1 MDPREIH
8 QLIIPEIQEALLFI
22 AANYRVDEI
31 GGVFD
36 KLSECFQA
44 LAICHLLETGD
55 IDQFRENLVRSG
67 HARRYFLRKSRE
79 EGNTRDHHLA
89 LSRTEAFL
97 DSVAAGYIEL
107 AKEITEL
114 SVQQWE
120 PDWEYEDDYCFF
132 QILHNIIR
140 NPEERHEARFDEAVG
155 RFEKSL
161 EGGSSPRLD
170 VCKALLLDNQ
180 DGFIVALN
188 ELIEEKQDLDDQ
200 QRSSKV
206 EADLSD
212 FTFWPRSFVSI
223 EGLALLKIT
232 ELVGFQIDDD
242 FPLCPRIAR
251 LSTADQDYR
260 DMFQEIEHARDQ
272 L

>member
-8 QLIIPEIQEALLFI
+8 QLILPEIQESLLFF
-22 AANYRVDEI
+22 AGGYRMDETGNI
-31 GGVFD
+31 FD
-36 KLSECFQA
+36 KLSECFQI

-79 EGNTRDHHLA
+79 EGNIRDNHLA
-89 LSRTEAFL
+89 LSRTDAFL
-97 DSVAAGYIEL
+97 DSVVAGHLEL
-107 AKEITEL
+107 AKEIADL

-120 PDWEYEDDYCFF
+120 PDWEYEDDYYYLR
-132 QILHNIIR
+132 ILHNMVR
-140 NPEERHEARFDEAVG
+140 NPEEKSGAQFEELIT

-161 EGGSSPRLD
+161 EGGSSPRLN
-170 VCKALLLDNQ
+170 VCRALLVDNQ
-180 DGFIVALN
+180 DDFIVALN
-188 ELIEEKQDLDDQ
+188 ELIEEKQELDDQ

-223 EGLALLKIT
+223 EGLALLKIA
-232 ELVGFQIDDD
+232 EIVGFQIDDD

-251 LSTADQDYR
+251 LSTTDQDYR
-260 DMFQEIEHARDQ
+260 DMFQEIEHAREQ
-272 L
+272 S